1 MLFVAQLV
9 WTLDVNPFLD
19 IFKPELT
26 GKHTFV
32 VRIQARVQ
40 KQSGPA
46 DAADALS
53 PPVTDVLL

>member
-9 WTLDVNPFLD
+9 WTLDENPFLD
-19 IFKPELT
+19 ILKPELA

-32 VRIQARVQ
+32 VSLQARVQ

-46 DAADALS
+46 AALS